1 MMARTHLAFGA
12 LAAVLLAPFFSYGN
26 VWRFGVLVLF
36 GSLLPDIDHPQ
47 SRYGRK
53 LKPISYPIS
62 WLFGHRGF
70 LHSLY
75 IPGVMLGSSLLFPNI
90 TPHLVAVCIGYCAH
104 LLSDAL
110 TVQGIKFFHPLNKIR
125 VSGFVHTGTKMEGL
139 LRYIVW
145 GATLMYFAYSTHHIL
160 L

>member
-12 LAAVLLAPFFSYGN
+12 LAAVVLAPFFSYGN
-26 VWRFGVLVLF
+26 IWRFGVLVLF

-53 LKPISYPIS
+53 IKPISYPIS

-70 LHSLY
+70 MHSLY
-75 IPGVMLGSSLLFPNI
+75 IPGIFLGSSLLFPAL
-90 TPHLVAVCIGYCAH
+90 TPHLIAVSIGYVAH

-139 LRYIVW
+139 LRYVVW
-145 GATLMYFAYSTHHIL
+145 VLVIGYFVVTYQTIL
-160 L
+160 